1 MLALKNHPDQPI
13 SQLVVT
19 WLLMIPLFFFACR
32 GILWFQA
39 SQGNSVAGTGFNSM
53 AAAKGGGEA
62 TVLVTV
68 FLCVLL
74 LLMTRVISVLEMC
87 SSNRVFLALA
97 LYALASC
104 AWSQFPSRSLQFGI
118 YIVLNLLFVF
128 YLHSRF
134 HPRALMQLFALI
146 GWIVVLSSI
155 VFAVALPKYGV
166 DHRASTSGAWQ
177 GVFVYKNTCSIMVTF
192 LLAVVFYMPVRSLR
206 DKLLRAA
213 YFLLSVFLVIKTQ
226 ARTGWIVLAVLLAYV
241 VIMKLIGS
249 LKANDRTA
257 VVVMLATGFMVFVV
271 GGGLYYSQIL
281 LALGKDSTLTGRTG
295 IWKLVVVSAM
305 KSPLLGYGYRAF
317 WTGLQG
323 ESAYIT
329 LMEQWTV
336 PGAHNGFLESWL
348 DLGLIGLGMV
358 LVTMVVAF
366 RNGVTC
372 LSHGATPIV
381 KWYISILVMTIV
393 TNTAEMTLMFPNYL
407 TWIMY
412 VLACVG
418 LARESKRIRSQARA

>member
-1 MLALKNHPDQPI
+1 
-13 SQLVVT
+13 
-19 WLLMIPLFFFACR
+19 MIPLFFFACR

-39 SQGNSVAGTGFNSM
+39 SQGNSLAGTGFNSI
-53 AAAKGGGEA
+53 AAAKGGGEVA
-62 TVLVTV
+62 VLVTV
-68 FLCVLL
+68 FFCVLL
-74 LLMTRVISVLEMC
+74 LLMTRVKSILEMC
-87 SSNRVFLALA
+87 WSNRVFLALA

-104 AWSQFPSRSLQFGI
+104 AWSQFPRRSLQFGI

-134 HPRALMQLFALI
+134 RPGALMRVFALI
-146 GWIVVLSSI
+146 GWIVVLGSI

-177 GVFVYKNTCSIMVTF
+177 GVFVYKNTCSIMATF
-192 LLAVVFYMPVRSLR
+192 LLSVAFYMPVRSLR
-206 DKLLRAA
+206 DKLLRIA
-213 YFLLSVFLVIKTQ
+213 YGLMTVFLVIKTQ

-241 VIMKLIGS
+241 AVMKLIGS
-249 LKANDRTA
+249 FKPDNRTA
-257 VVVMLATGFMVFVV
+257 VVVMLATVFMIFVV
-271 GGGLYYSQIL
+271 GGALYYSQIL
-281 LALGKDSTLTGRTG
+281 SALGKDSTLTGRTD

-317 WTGLQG
+317 WSGLQG

-336 PGAHNGFLESWL
+336 PGAHNGFLETWL
-348 DLGLIGLGMV
+348 DLGLVGLGMV
-358 LVTMVVAF
+358 LITMVVAF
-366 RNGVTC
+366 RDGAIC
-372 LSHGATPIV
+372 LRRGATPLV
-381 KWYISILVMTIV
+381 TWYVSILVMTVV
-393 TNTAEMTLMFPNYL
+393 TNAAEMTLMFPNYL